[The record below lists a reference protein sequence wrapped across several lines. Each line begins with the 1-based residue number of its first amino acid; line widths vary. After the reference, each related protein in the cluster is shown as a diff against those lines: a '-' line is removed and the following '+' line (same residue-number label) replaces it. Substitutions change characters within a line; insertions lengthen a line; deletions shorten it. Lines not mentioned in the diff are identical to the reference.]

1 MITLGSKL
9 YFGLTLFALVAAMVL
24 GLASGGTPL
33 GVISFSWAGPVGDQ
47 VGFVILTG
55 LGATTFF
62 LGVVTTAFR
71 DADPDSQAQLLGA
84 ETLPGAHPPAHLSPW
99 PIVAAVGVAVVI
111 LGLVIEPLLFGL
123 GLVMLA
129 ASAIEWTVT
138 AWSDRATGDPEAN
151 RALRNRIMS
160 PIELPAVSL
169 FGVLIFIFFASRILL
184 AVSKWGAIAVFGV
197 SAVVILAVATAITL
211 RPAVSRTVVTLCL
224 LIGGI
229 ALVGGGFAG
238 LVAGEREFHYLGP
251 DGENGHH
258 EDGDDADEVDEVDQ
272 TDPPGLGLETENDD
286 TTAGDTEE

>member
-9 YFGLTLFALVAAMVL
+9 YFGLTLFALIAAMVL

-33 GVISFSWAGPVGDQ
+33 GVISFAWAGPVGDQ
-47 VGFVILTG
+47 LGFVVLTG

-71 DADPDSQAQLLGA
+71 DADPDAQAQVVGS

-111 LGLVIEPLLFGL
+111 LGLVIEPLLFAL
-123 GLVMLA
+123 GIALLA
-129 ASAIEWTVT
+129 AATIEWTVS

-160 PIELPAVSL
+160 PIELPAASL
-169 FGVLIFIFFASRILL
+169 VGVLIFVFFASRVLL
-184 AVSKWGAIAVFGV
+184 AVSKWGAVAILGVAAVT
-197 SAVVILAVATAITL
+197 ILGVATAITL
-211 RPAVSRTVVTLCL
+211 RPTVSRSVVTLCL

-238 LVAGEREFHYLGP
+238 LAAGEREFHYLGP
-251 DGENGHH
+251 
-258 EDGDDADEVDEVDQ
+258 EDETELPEDDEDDDSVDQ
-272 TDPPGLGLETENDD
+272 TDAGSGLETENDD